1 MNIKLVIDFLNNLRN
16 NNNKI
21 WFTEHKQ
28 EYLEIKNY
36 ISEITEKLINEI
48 SKFDSSI
55 QYLTIPECTYRIN
68 RDLRFTKDKSPYKT
82 HIGIFISPHGKKS
95 CHAGYYFHIEE
106 DNSCFLASGA
116 YSLENKILNEIR
128 NAITAEPKKFISSL
142 NKANDFVLFD
152 TAKLKNVPNGFPI
165 NTNYSEYLKYK
176 TYCLY
181 KPLTKNIIY
190 SKGLINYIVQSF
202 EKTFEFNSFI
212 NEAIDFYISEEK
224 IKYI

>member
-95 CHAGYYFHIEE
+95 CHAGYYCPG
-106 DNSCFLASGA
+106 DNTGAWRASCRDWRKGRGLGGGCCHCCYVYHSASW
-116 YSLENKILNEIR
+116 NRK
-128 NAITAEPKKFISSL
+128 
-142 NKANDFVLFD
+142 
-152 TAKLKNVPNGFPI
+152 
-165 NTNYSEYLKYK
+165 
-176 TYCLY
+176 
-181 KPLTKNIIY
+181 
-190 SKGLINYIVQSF
+190 
-202 EKTFEFNSFI
+202 
-212 NEAIDFYISEEK
+212 
-224 IKYI
+224 